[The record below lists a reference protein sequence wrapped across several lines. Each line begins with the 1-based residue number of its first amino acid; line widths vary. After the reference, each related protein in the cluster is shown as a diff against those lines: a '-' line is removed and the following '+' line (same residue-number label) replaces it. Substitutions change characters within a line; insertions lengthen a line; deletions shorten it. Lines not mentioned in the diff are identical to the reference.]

1 MPAPAGEP
9 ANVRQ
14 PFRRMFNA
22 CGFPA
27 LVMPAGFSTTPA
39 GLPVGLQIA
48 AKPFDEET
56 IYAAANAFEAATPWH
71 LKRPALSGVEGP
83 VL

>member
-9 ANVRQ
+9 VDVKQ
-14 PFRRMFNA
+14 PFRRMFNV

-27 LVMPAGFSTTPA
+27 LVLPMGFSTTPA
-39 GLPVGLQIA
+39 GLPLGLQIA

-56 IYAAANAFEAATPWH
+56 IYAAAQAFESATEWH
-71 LKRPALSGVEGP
+71 SRRPRLA
-83 VL
+83 